1 MVGEPPERVPGQ
13 QYGILA
19 ALCPPAKAHKDQM
32 FNNMT
37 SDHLYRILKQWYF
50 IFIDLFPITTGGYH
64 NNINQVVLGVLIVQR
79 RIYLEPLL
87 KQWIGRI
94 EAIVKCEASHGNKHP
109 TIIWSGETANNARK
123 WLSELNLITY
133 LDGEFVLNEYNI
145 IVKMMDIAGIRC
157 FSIEDAVHPS
167 AHMHVDKIGQGAGL
181 GDKRMFE

>member
-1 MVGEPPERVPGQ
+1 
-13 QYGILA
+13 
-19 ALCPPAKAHKDQM
+19 M

-37 SDHLYRILKQWYF
+37 SDHLYTISKHWYF
-50 IFIDLFPITTGGYH
+50 IFIGLFPITTGGYH

-94 EAIVKCEASHGNKHP
+94 EAMVKCEASHGNKHP

-133 LDGEFVLNEYNI
+133 LDGEFVLI
-145 IVKMMDIAGIRC
+145 KHILCMVVSRVFTPVG
-157 FSIEDAVHPS
+157 
-167 AHMHVDKIGQGAGL
+167 
-181 GDKRMFE
+181 